1 MKGVQFLADGRGE
14 TTGVLLD
21 LRHHRR
27 LWEDIYD
34 TWIAEHRK
42 DEPRVAWK
50 DVKRRLKTKKRR
62 A

>member
-1 MKGVQFLADGRGE
+1 MKGVQFLADERGT

-21 LRHHRR
+21 LRRHRR

-34 TWIAEHRK
+34 TWIAEQRK
-42 DEPRVAWK
+42 GEARVAWK
-50 DVKRRLKTKKRR
+50 DVKRRLKRKQR